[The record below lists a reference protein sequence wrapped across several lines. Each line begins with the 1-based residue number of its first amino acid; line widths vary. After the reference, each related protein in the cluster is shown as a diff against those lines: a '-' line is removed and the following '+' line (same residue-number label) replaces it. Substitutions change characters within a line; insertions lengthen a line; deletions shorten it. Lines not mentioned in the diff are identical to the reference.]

1 MKSFS
6 SNVHRWVDRTS
17 VLPVSLDHLI
27 SAIGRVVTDSRFLLH
42 ITGKIRRFW
51 LVHFRKQY
59 IQTQLMVRH
68 GDCRQCGSCCNLLF
82 TCPTLTKQGRCLV
95 YGSCRPSA
103 CKVFPIDQRDIEEI
117 RLCGGHCGYRFEKKD
132 SYPMAEIGRR

>member
-6 SNVHRWVDRTS
+6 QSVNRWFDRTS
-17 VLPVSLDHLI
+17 ILNTGFFG
-27 SAIGRVVTDSRFLLH
+27 AIARVVTDSRFLLH

-59 IQTQLMVRH
+59 VQTQLLIRQ
-68 GDCRQCGSCCNLLF
+68 GDCQQCGSCCNLLF
-82 TCPTLTKQGRCLV
+82 TCPTLTKQGKCLV
-95 YGSCRPSA
+95 YGACRPSV

-117 RLCGGHCGYRFEKKD
+117 RLCGGDCGYRFDRKD
-132 SYPMAEIGRR
+132 SYMVAEIGRL